1 MEKKL
6 ARANSWRTRLV
17 CHAKDPACDFAGS
30 EKSLKGGSIIV
41 TGADLPSRN
50 GSDSMKE
57 TRRTVG

>member
-6 ARANSWRTRLV
+6 ARATSRRIRLV
-17 CHAKDPACDFAGS
+17 CHAKDPGCDLAGR

-50 GSDSMKE
+50 CSDSIKE
-57 TRRTVG
+57 T